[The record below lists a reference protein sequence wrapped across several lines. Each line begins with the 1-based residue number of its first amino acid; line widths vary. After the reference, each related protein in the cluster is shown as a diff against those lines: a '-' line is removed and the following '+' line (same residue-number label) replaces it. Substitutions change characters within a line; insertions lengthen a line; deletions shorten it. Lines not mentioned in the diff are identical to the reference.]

1 MFARMLSFCVALLLV
16 TIIMAQG
23 QQGMTPCQNNFIQN
37 LNTCVQ
43 NSQMDFNNFLYLLT
57 NGTNGQASDSPDTFK
72 QDACGKQEALLQCG
86 VEFMRTLIN
95 STMCAPSQTQQDQ
108 RPLIDRQFRSLFGSL
123 DAMCAHPCRR
133 TLTEDLR
140 QCYVDAH
147 LDPTLFLSN
156 STMGRGAIIGTTADQ
171 ADTFCKN
178 KDALVTCMKQKRDD
192 CPESPMILRAIGLD
206 IESMDKGVAVL
217 CAHPDVY
224 LAGIDC
230 FAEPTDAVFSCQQT
244 LNQKTMEL
252 MMTAQQENLK
262 EDQFF
267 SRFCDIRLEHVSCDL
282 DAWIKKHHKSCAEP
296 VIGLRTELECG
307 LLPDNCGT
315 THKQTIDKV
324 CHHENFK
331 KDTRPLNSGTTLSA
345 SMCNAMFVL
354 SCTVIVFVRLEC
366 C

>member
-1 MFARMLSFCVALLLV
+1 MFGKTLSCCVAMVLV
-16 TIIMAQG
+16 SMTMAQS
-23 QQGMTPCQNNFIQN
+23 QQGMTPCQNNFVQN

-43 NSQMDFNNFLYLLT
+43 NSQMNFNNFLYLLS
-57 NGTNGQASDSPDTFK
+57 NGTNGQAPDSPDAFR
-72 QDACGKQEALLQCG
+72 QDACSKQEALLQCG

-123 DAMCAHPCRR
+123 DEMCAHPCRR

-140 QCYVDAH
+140 QCYVDAN

-156 STMGRGAIIGTTADQ
+156 STMGRGAIIGTTVDQ
-171 ADTFCKN
+171 ADIFCKN
-178 KDALVTCMKQKRDD
+178 KDSLVTCMKQKRDD

-206 IESMDKGVAVL
+206 IESMDKGVGVL

-224 LAGIDC
+224 LNGIDC
-230 FAEPTDAVFSCQQT
+230 FAEPTDAVVSCQQIM
-244 LNQKTMEL
+244 NQKTMEL
-252 MMTAQQENLK
+252 MMTAEQQNLK

-267 SRFCDIRLEHVSCDL
+267 NRFCDVRLEHVSCDL
-282 DAWIKKHHKSCAEP
+282 EAWSKKNHKSCADA

-307 LLPDNCGT
+307 LLPDNCGS

-331 KDTRPLNSGTTLSA
+331 KDTRPFNSGTTASA
-345 SMCNAMFVL
+345 TIGTFLIWIIPN
-354 SCTVIVFVRLEC
+354 VIPFH
-366 C
+366 

>member
-1 MFARMLSFCVALLLV
+1 MFGKTMSGCIAMVLV
-16 TIIMAQG
+16 SMATAQS
-23 QQGMTPCQNNFIQN
+23 QQGMTPCQNNFVQN

-43 NSQMDFNNFLYLLT
+43 NSQMVFNNFLYLLT
-57 NGTNGQASDSPDTFK
+57 NGTNGQAPDSPDTFR
-72 QDACGKQEALLQCG
+72 QDACSKQEALLLCG

-140 QCYVDAH
+140 QCYVDAN

-171 ADTFCKN
+171 ADIFCKN
-178 KDALVTCMKQKRDD
+178 KDSLVTCMKQKRDD

-206 IESMDKGVAVL
+206 IESMDKGVGVL

-224 LAGIDC
+224 LNGIDC
-230 FAEPTDAVFSCQQT
+230 FAEPTDAVVSCQQT
-244 LNQKTMEL
+244 MNQKTMEL
-252 MMTAQQENLK
+252 MMTAEQQNLK

-267 SRFCDIRLEHVSCDL
+267 NRFCDVRLEHVSCDL
-282 DAWIKKHHKSCAEP
+282 EAWSKKNHKSCADA

-307 LLPDNCGT
+307 LLPDNCGA
-315 THKQTIDKV
+315 THKQTIDQV

-331 KDTRPLNSGTTLSA
+331 KDMRPFNSATTFSIGTMSCFMLRSVLTYSLN
-345 SMCNAMFVL
+345 F
-354 SCTVIVFVRLEC
+354 IHI
-366 C
+366 